1 MRKISL
7 FLAVLM
13 VMISLVACKV
23 EVNVTDDD
31 TVKPGETNNDAPAK
45 DDPAKDDPADEGEPI
60 AVKDA
65 VLADMVAAIEKKAPF
80 ADKVSEPLY
89 KDADPDE
96 MVCWIYGV
104 IDINAYELL
113 SDYVITMPSD
123 YSNTIAI
130 LKFEDGM
137 TADDFAE
144 VKAVITDEYID
155 SRRSALQMYMP
166 EEYQKVEWALSNPDK
181 IWRQYGDNMLV
192 LAIYDAEE
200 PTAVWEA
207 IDAYF
212 GK

>member
-1 MRKISL
+1 M
-7 FLAVLM
+7 FLAVVM
-13 VMISLVACKV
+13 VLLSLAACKV

-31 TVKPGETNNDAPAK
+31 TVKTGETKNEAPENEAI
-45 DDPAKDDPADEGEPI
+45 D
-60 AVKDA
+60 VKDA
-65 VLADMVAAIEKKAPF
+65 VLADMVAAIEEAAPF
-80 ADKVSEPLY
+80 ADKVSETLY
-89 KDADPDE
+89 RETDPDE
-96 MVCWIYGV
+96 MVCWTYGV
-104 IDINAYELL
+104 VDINAYELL
-113 SDYVITMPSD
+113 ADYAITMPSD

-137 TADDFAE
+137 TAEDFEE

-166 EEYQKVEWALSNPDK
+166 EEYRKVEWALSNSDK

-212 GK
+212 GE